1 MLKKISHAV
10 IRWVLNGIFYG
21 FYRLHVEGAEHIP
34 DTGAVIVAPNHKSNF
49 DPPIVGVAI
58 KNRLVHYMAK
68 AELFQNPMF
77 GWVLR
82 KMGAFPV
89 KRGTVDRMA
98 IKQAVRELK
107 NGHVLGIFPEGTRIK
122 KDGLGRFHSGMASLA
137 LMTGVPIVPV
147 AVVGTRTLPKKK
159 ETIAILIGE
168 PVVVEKQKVNDDKVA
183 ELNDRVKQEIE
194 KLISDYQGKH

>member
-10 IRWVLNGIFYG
+10 IRWVLNGIFSG

-68 AELFQNPMF
+68 AELFKNPMF

-89 KRGTVDRMA
+89 KRGTVDRIA

-122 KDGLGRFHSGMASLA
+122 KDDLGRFHSGMASLA

-147 AVVGTRTLPKKK
+147 AVLGTRTLPKKK
-159 ETIAILIGE
+159 ETIVILIGE

>member
-1 MLKKISHAV
+1 M
-10 IRWVLNGIFYG
+10 LNGIFYG
-21 FYRLHVEGAEHIP
+21 FYRMHVEGAEHIP
-34 DTGAVIVAPNHKSNF
+34 DTGAVIVAPNHKSSF

-68 AELFQNPMF
+68 AELFKNPVF

-122 KDGLGRFHSGMASLA
+122 KRRFRSFPFRNGIFSFDDRCAYC
-137 LMTGVPIVPV
+137 TGGC
-147 AVVGTRTLPKKK
+147 AWNAYFT
-159 ETIAILIGE
+159 
-168 PVVVEKQKVNDDKVA
+168 
-183 ELNDRVKQEIE
+183 
-194 KLISDYQGKH
+194 

>member
-10 IRWVLNGIFYG
+10 IRWVLNSIFYG
-21 FYRLHVEGAEHIP
+21 FYRLHVEGVENIP

-68 AELFQNPMF
+68 AELFKNPMF

>member
-10 IRWVLNGIFYG
+10 IRWVLNGIFSG

-34 DTGAVIVAPNHKSNF
+34 DTGAVIVAPNHKSSF

-68 AELFQNPMF
+68 AELFKNPMF

-147 AVVGTRTLPKKK
+147 AVLGTRTLPKKK

>member
-10 IRWVLNGIFYG
+10 IRWVLNGIFHG

-34 DTGAVIVAPNHKSNF
+34 DTGAVIVAPNHKSSF

-68 AELFQNPMF
+68 AELFKNPMF

-147 AVVGTRTLPKKK
+147 AVLGTRTLPKKK

-168 PVVVEKQKVNDDKVA
+168 PIVVEKQKVNDDKVA

>member
-10 IRWVLNGIFYG
+10 IRWVLNGIFSG
-21 FYRLHVEGAEHIP
+21 FYRLHVEGAENIP

-68 AELFQNPMF
+68 AELFKNPMF

-89 KRGTVDRMA
+89 KRGTVDRIA

-168 PVVVEKQKVNDDKVA
+168 PVAVEKQKVNDDKVA

>member
-10 IRWVLNGIFYG
+10 IRWVLNGIFSG

-34 DTGAVIVAPNHKSNF
+34 DTGAVIVAPNHKSSF

-68 AELFQNPMF
+68 AELFKNPMF

-147 AVVGTRTLPKKK
+147 AVLGTSTLPKKK

>member
-10 IRWVLNGIFYG
+10 IRWVLNGIFSG

-34 DTGAVIVAPNHKSNF
+34 DTGAVIVAPNHKSSF

-68 AELFQNPMF
+68 AELFKNPMF

>member
-1 MLKKISHAV
+1 MIKKISHAV
-10 IRWVLNGIFYG
+10 IRWVLNGIFSG
-21 FYRLHVEGAEHIP
+21 FYRLHVEGAENIP

-68 AELFQNPMF
+68 AELFKNPMF

-89 KRGTVDRMA
+89 KRGTVDRIA

-122 KDGLGRFHSGMASLA
+122 KDDLGRFHSGMASLA

-147 AVVGTRTLPKKK
+147 AVLGTRTLPKKK
-159 ETIAILIGE
+159 ETIVILIGE

>member
-10 IRWVLNGIFYG
+10 IRWVLNGIFSG
-21 FYRLHVEGAEHIP
+21 FYRLHVEGAENIP

-68 AELFQNPMF
+68 AELFKNPMF

-89 KRGTVDRMA
+89 KRGTVDRIA

-122 KDGLGRFHSGMASLA
+122 KDDLGRFHSGMASLA

-147 AVVGTRTLPKKK
+147 AVLGTRTLPKKK
-159 ETIAILIGE
+159 ETIVILIGE

>member
-10 IRWVLNGIFYG
+10 IRWMLNGIFSG

-68 AELFQNPMF
+68 AELFKNPMF
-77 GWVLR
+77 GWLLR

-98 IKQAVRELK
+98 IKQAVKELK

-147 AVVGTRTLPKKK
+147 AVLGTRTLPKKK
-159 ETIAILIGE
+159 ETIVILIGE

>member
-21 FYRLHVEGAEHIP
+21 FYRLHVEGVENIP

-147 AVVGTRTLPKKK
+147 AVLGTRTLPKKK

>member
-1 MLKKISHAV
+1 M
-10 IRWVLNGIFYG
+10 
-21 FYRLHVEGAEHIP
+21 
-34 DTGAVIVAPNHKSNF
+34 
-49 DPPIVGVAI
+49 
-58 KNRLVHYMAK
+58 
-68 AELFQNPMF
+68 
-77 GWVLR
+77 
-82 KMGAFPV
+82 